1 MSESTIQNKIIKYL
15 NRNGAYTIKTIST
28 NRSGSPDIICCFKGL
43 FIAVEVKTDKG
54 IVSKLQEYHQKE
66 IINSGGIALIVRS
79 AEEVEQL
86 LEKLKGTS

>member
-1 MSESTIQNKIIKYL
+1 MKESQIQKKIIEYL
-15 NRNGAYTIKTIST
+15 NRNGAYSIKTITT
-28 NRSGSPDIICCFKGL
+28 NRNGSPDIICCFKGL

-66 IINSGGIALIVRS
+66 IIKSGGIALIVRS
-79 AEEVEQL
+79 VEEVEQL